1 MPALAA
7 GAWWWRRFPR
17 DARYHAPVWV
27 EVLVGCVALTA
38 LLAARRVWAG
48 YAPPAVPSR
57 TLARRELGFLTAA
70 ADTVFPPGGAIT
82 GSGSDAE
89 VAERTDI
96 WVAEIAASMRLLIR
110 LLLFLVEH
118 ATLFFPAPGRG
129 GFRRFSSL
137 DVGQREAALRAWS
150 ESSLAP
156 RRLVFQSLRAV
167 LTMGYLSD
175 PAVLR
180 ELGVAPREIEPT
192 YCEADLLFPPI
203 GHAPDAIRIE
213 AKDLGGFETPVT
225 LACDAPIDPRYAA
238 PRG

>member
-1 MPALAA
+1 MPAPAA
-7 GAWWWRRFPR
+7 GAWWRRRLLR
-17 DARYHAPVWV
+17 DARYHAAVWV
-27 EVLVGCVALTA
+27 EA
-38 LLAARRVWAG
+38 LLVCMGLAALFLARRAWAG
-48 YAPPAVPSR
+48 YAPPAVPGR

-70 ADTVFPPGGAIT
+70 ADTVFPPGGAIA

-96 WVAEIAASMRLLIR
+96 WIGGVAARMRVLIR
-110 LLLFLVEH
+110 LLFLLVEH

-137 DVGQREAALRAWS
+137 DAEQREAALRSWA
-150 ESSLAP
+150 ESGLAP

-167 LTMGYLSD
+167 LTIGYLSD

-180 ELGVAPREIEPT
+180 ELGLAPREIEPA

-203 GHAPDAIRIE
+203 GHGPEAIRIE
-213 AKDLGGFETPVT
+213 AQDLRDVEAPVS
-225 LACDAPIDPRYAA
+225 LARDAPLDPRYAA
-238 PRG
+238 PGG